1 LPGINGQSFTK
12 TKKGSN
18 MMNSIGSSM
27 ASSWAS
33 KLFTQL
39 DTKNQGYIEQSD
51 LASALSK
58 ISDDSSSVDEIF
70 SQLDGD
76 SDGKVTQDEMTSA
89 LEQVAAELDKQF
101 NNMRIQGGPGGPG
114 DMPPPP
120 PENDAGF
127 TEEELAS
134 QLEEI
139 GSTDSQRSELISK
152 VLENFDTA
160 DTDDNGKV
168 SFKEAMALD
177 QSSNSASSSTT
188 TATEIDTAS
197 ASSTQSDVTK
207 QIMQLLQAYQ
217 VFGRDEEQNGLYAAL
232 SISA

>member
-1 LPGINGQSFTK
+1 MI
-12 TKKGSN
+12 
-18 MMNSIGSSM
+18 NSIGSSM

-51 LASALSK
+51 LASAYSK
-58 ISDDSSSVDEIF
+58 ISDDGSSVEEIF

-89 LEQVAAELDKQF
+89 IEQIAAELDQQF
-101 NNMRIQGGPGGPG
+101 NHMRMHGGPG
-114 DMPPPP
+114 DAQGMPPPP
-120 PENDAGF
+120 PPPQNDSGF

-152 VLENFDTA
+152 VLENFDAA
-160 DTDDNGKV
+160 DTDSDGKV

-177 QSSNSASSSTT
+177 QSSNSSSS
-188 TATEIDTAS
+188 DTAS
-197 ASSTQSDVTK
+197 ATETSSASDIQADVMK
-207 QIMQLLQAYQ
+207 QIVQLMQAYQ
-217 VFGRDEEQNGLYAAL
+217 VFGQDEQQNGIYAAL
-232 SISA
+232 SVSA